1 MHHLLKPLDDSPAF
15 TETDAPLVVVDR
27 GFTIRAVNPA
37 HLAVTGRAREELLEV
52 GIFEVFPD
60 NPDHPGADGVANL
73 TASFEVVF
81 RESIR
86 HRMALQRYDIPAP
99 DRRGPFL
106 RRYWD
111 PVTSP
116 LRDER
121 GRAVGALLHVEDV
134 TEVLGP
140 ILAAIS
146 RPPPGIVAESYAWN
160 QLVGALARENAAHAS
175 TRTERDQL
183 RQALDSRVVIE
194 QAKGVLAARLH
205 CSPEEAFVEL
215 RRRSRST
222 STRIHDLAR
231 RVVDEAALP
240 GPGEPGTQAG

>member
-1 MHHLLKPLDDSPAF
+1 MHHLLKRIDDSPAF

-27 GFTIRAVNPA
+27 SFTIRAVNPA
-37 HLAVTGRAREELLEV
+37 YLSVTGRAREELLEV
-52 GIFEVFPD
+52 GIFEAFPD

-81 RESIR
+81 RDSTR
-86 HRMALQRYDIPAP
+86 HRMALQRYDIAAP

-106 RRYWD
+106 RRFWD

-121 GRAVGALLHVEDV
+121 GRVVGAMLHAEDV
-134 TEVLGP
+134 TDILGP
-140 ILAAIS
+140 ILAATS

-160 QLVGALARENAAHAS
+160 QLVGALAREATAHAD

-205 CSPEEAFVEL
+205 CSPEEAFAEL
-215 RRRSRST
+215 RHRSRST
-222 STRIHDLAR
+222 NTRLHDLAR
-231 RVVDEAALP
+231 RVVHDAALP
-240 GPGEPGTQAG
+240 GPDEPDVPPR